1 MYIFILKA
9 FCLLLLHFLILTELF
24 WYCVKIKRNQ
34 LRTTA
39 PLNNI
44 YIYSILYEGMYTNH
58 SSDGLEQLEILYRQL
73 YALQVHA
80 QVHSTIWCLTAHQK
94 PFAYCNNNTLCPLDI
109 ISFRMSLCFF
119 LSLFPSSILFLF
131 VFVSVS
137 LSVCSTVIDIV
148 SLSFTEAFIWV
159 PWGRPWTPPLR
170 DWHTHTHIDFSE

>member
-1 MYIFILKA
+1 MLGHSQ
-9 FCLLLLHFLILTELF
+9 C
-24 WYCVKIKRNQ
+24 KIKWNQ

-39 PLNNI
+39 PLNN
-44 YIYSILYEGMYTNH
+44 IYSILYEGMYTNH

-73 YALQVHA
+73 YALKVHA

-109 ISFRMSLCFF
+109 ISFQMILCFF
-119 LSLFPSSILFLF
+119 LSFLLPF
-131 VFVSVS
+131 SFFLSLYDS

>member
-1 MYIFILKA
+1 MNSSGTVLGHSQ
-9 FCLLLLHFLILTELF
+9 C
-24 WYCVKIKRNQ
+24 KIKRNQ

-44 YIYSILYEGMYTNH
+44 YSILYEGMYTNH
-58 SSDGLEQLEILYRQL
+58 CSDGLEQLERLYRQR

-109 ISFRMSLCFF
+109 ISLQMILGFF
-119 LSLFPSSILFLF
+119 LSLFSSSILFLF

-137 LSVCSTVIDIV
+137 LSVGSTVIDRV